1 MSGVARAAP
10 LGKSVAISFV
20 RSDAMKAIW
29 SGHITFGLISIPV
42 GLYSAIESAER
53 VSFRLLH
60 RKDMAPI
67 RYKKFCSKEDIEVPN
82 DEIVKGYEVS
92 KKKYAVIEDEELDR
106 VQKEVGEGDRSIDVV
121 QFVEFSA
128 LNPLL
133 FEQPY
138 YLAPQ
143 KGGEKAYAVL
153 RDALTDANRV
163 GITRFY
169 LRTRPLLAALI
180 PGKRAL
186 ALEVMRPF
194 EELRDPADLP
204 IPASEKKSAEV
215 KMARLL
221 IDQMSTEGWDPTKHP
236 NEYRRALEK
245 LLSSK
250 RKFELKETKRPA
262 NVVDLMEAL
271 RASVGKAGGS
281 AGRARPKKAAKTTA
295 RRAGAA

>member
-1 MSGVARAAP
+1 LLSAETRMRG
-10 LGKSVAISFV
+10 
-20 RSDAMKAIW
+20 IW

-42 GLYSAIESAER
+42 GIHAALESSER

-67 RYKKFCSKEDIEVPN
+67 KYKKFCSEEDVEVPA

-92 KKKYAVIEDEELDR
+92 KKKYAIVEKDELDE
-106 VQKEVGEGDRSIDVV
+106 VQESVGEGDRTIDVV
-121 QFVEFSA
+121 QFVDFSS
-128 LNPLL
+128 LNPLS
-133 FEQPY
+133 FEKPY

-153 RDALTDANRV
+153 RDALIEANRV

-169 LRTRPLLAALI
+169 LRTRPLLAALL
-180 PGKRAL
+180 PGKKAL
-186 ALEVMRPF
+186 ALEVLRPF
-194 EELRDPADLP
+194 EELRDAGELP
-204 IPASEKKSAEV
+204 IPAPAKRPAEV
-215 KMARLL
+215 KMAKLL
-221 IDQMSTEGWDPTKHP
+221 IDQMSTEEWDPTKHP

-250 RKFELKETKRPA
+250 RKFSLKEKKGKESE

-271 RASVGKAGGS
+271 RRSVSQGG
-281 AGRARPKKAAKTTA
+281 GRARPKRAASS
-295 RRAGAA
+295 RRGAA

>member
-1 MSGVARAAP
+1 MR
-10 LGKSVAISFV
+10 
-20 RSDAMKAIW
+20 AIW

-42 GLYSAIESAER
+42 GLYAAIEASER

-67 RYKKFCSKEDIEVPN
+67 QYKKFCSEEDIEVGN

-92 KKKYAVIEDEELDR
+92 KKKFAIVEKEEFDE
-106 VQKEVGEGDRSIDVV
+106 VQESVGEGDRTIDVL
-121 QFVEFSA
+121 QFVEFSS
-128 LNPLL
+128 LNPLS
-133 FEQPY
+133 FEKPY

-153 RDALTDANRV
+153 RDALVDANRV

-186 ALEVMRPF
+186 ALEVLRPF

-204 IPASEKKSAEV
+204 ISGSEKKSAEV

-221 IDQMSTEGWDPTKHP
+221 IDQMSEETWDPTQHP

-245 LLSSK
+245 LLASK
-250 RKFELKETKRPA
+250 RKFVVTETKGKGKGKESE

-271 RASVGKAGGS
+271 RRSVGKTG
-281 AGRARPKKAAKTTA
+281 AGRAKAKKSAS
-295 RRAGAA
+295 RRGAA

>member
-1 MSGVARAAP
+1 MR
-10 LGKSVAISFV
+10 
-20 RSDAMKAIW
+20 AIW

-42 GLYSAIESAER
+42 GLYAATEASER

-67 RYKKFCSKEDIEVPN
+67 QYKKFCSEEDVEVPN

-92 KKKYAVIEDEELDR
+92 KKKFAVVEEEELDE
-106 VQKEVGEGDRSIDVV
+106 VQESVGEGSRAIDVL
-121 QFVEFSA
+121 QFVEFSS
-128 LNPLL
+128 LNPLS
-133 FEQPY
+133 FEKPY

-153 RDALTDANRV
+153 RDALLDANRV

-169 LRTRPLLAALI
+169 LRTKPLLAALI
-180 PGKRAL
+180 PGKKAL
-186 ALEVMRPF
+186 ALEVLRPF
-194 EELRDPADLP
+194 EELRNPADLP
-204 IPASEKKSAEV
+204 IPSSEKKSAEV
-215 KMARLL
+215 RMARLL
-221 IDQMSTEGWDPTKHP
+221 IDQMSEEEWDPTQHP

-250 RKFELKETKRPA
+250 RKFVLPERNGKGKGKEA
-262 NVVDLMEAL
+262 ENVVDLMDAL
-271 RASVGKAGGS
+271 RKSVGKAGG
-281 AGRARPKKAAKTTA
+281 RAKAKKAPS

>member
-1 MSGVARAAP
+1 MR
-10 LGKSVAISFV
+10 
-20 RSDAMKAIW
+20 AIW

-42 GLYSAIESAER
+42 GLYAAIEASER

-67 RYKKFCSKEDIEVPN
+67 QYKKFCSAEDVEVGS

-92 KKKYAVIEDEELDR
+92 KKKFAVVEKEELDE
-106 VQKEVGEGDRSIDVV
+106 VQESVGEGDRTIDVL
-121 QFVEFSA
+121 QFVEFSS
-128 LNPLL
+128 LNPLS
-133 FEQPY
+133 FEKPY

-153 RDALTDANRV
+153 RDALVDANRV

-169 LRTRPLLAALI
+169 LRTQPLLAALI

-186 ALEVMRPF
+186 ALEVLRPF

-204 IPASEKKSAEV
+204 ISGSEKKSAEV

-221 IDQMSTEGWDPTKHP
+221 IDQMSEEAWDPTQHP

-245 LLSSK
+245 LLASK
-250 RKFELKETKRPA
+250 RKFAVAERKSRGKGKESE

-271 RASVGKAGGS
+271 RRSVGKAGG
-281 AGRARPKKAAKTTA
+281 GRAKAKKSAS
-295 RRAGAA
+295 RRGAA

>member
-1 MSGVARAAP
+1 MR
-10 LGKSVAISFV
+10 
-20 RSDAMKAIW
+20 AIW

-42 GLYSAIESAER
+42 GLYAAVEASEQ

-60 RKDMAPI
+60 RKDLAPI
-67 RYKKFCSKEDIEVPN
+67 QYKKFCSKEDIEVPN

-92 KKKYAVIEDEELDR
+92 KKKFAVVEKEELDE
-106 VQKEVGEGDRSIDVV
+106 VQESLGEGDRTIDVL
-121 QFVEFSA
+121 QFVEFSS
-128 LNPLL
+128 LNPLS
-133 FEQPY
+133 FEKPY

-153 RDALTDANRV
+153 RDALVDANQV

-169 LRTRPLLAALI
+169 LRTKPLLAALI

-186 ALEVMRPF
+186 ALEVLRPF
-194 EELRDPADLP
+194 EEIRDPADLP
-204 IPASEKKSAEV
+204 IPGSEKKSAEV

-221 IDQMSTEGWDPTKHP
+221 IDQMSEEAWDPTQHP

-245 LLSSK
+245 LLASK
-250 RKFELKETKRPA
+250 RKFAVSEPKGRGKGKESD

-271 RASVGKAGGS
+271 RRSVGKAGS
-281 AGRARPKKAAKTTA
+281 GRAKAKKSAS
-295 RRAGAA
+295 RRGAA

>member
-1 MSGVARAAP
+1 
-10 LGKSVAISFV
+10 
-20 RSDAMKAIW
+20 MKAIW

-42 GLYSAIESAER
+42 GLYSAIEASEH

-67 RYKKFCSKEDIEVPN
+67 QYKKFCSKEDIEVPN

-92 KKKYAVIEDEELDR
+92 KKKFAIVEKEELDE
-106 VQKEVGEGDRSIDVV
+106 VQESVGEGDRTIDVL
-121 QFVEFSA
+121 QFVEFSS
-128 LNPLL
+128 LNPLS
-133 FEQPY
+133 FEKPY

-153 RDALTDANRV
+153 RDALVDANRV

-186 ALEVMRPF
+186 ALEVLRPF

-204 IPASEKKSAEV
+204 IPAPEKKSAEV

-221 IDQMSTEGWDPTKHP
+221 IDQMAEEEWDPTQHP

-250 RKFELKETKRPA
+250 RKFELKEGKGKGKESD
-262 NVVDLMEAL
+262 NVVDLMDAL
-271 RASVGKAGGS
+271 RRSVGKAGG
-281 AGRARPKKAAKTTA
+281 GRAKPKKAAS
-295 RRAGAA
+295 RRGAA

>member
-1 MSGVARAAP
+1 MR
-10 LGKSVAISFV
+10 
-20 RSDAMKAIW
+20 AIW

-42 GLYSAIESAER
+42 GLYSAIEASEQ

-60 RKDMAPI
+60 RKDLAPI
-67 RYKKFCSKEDIEVPN
+67 KYKKYCSKEDIEVPN
-82 DEIVKGYEVS
+82 DEIVKGYSVS
-92 KKKYAVIEDEELDR
+92 KGKYAVIEAEELDEVR
-106 VQKEVGEGDRSIDVV
+106 AEVGEGDRSIDVL
-121 QFVEFSA
+121 QFVDFSS

-133 FEQPY
+133 FEKPY

-163 GITRFY
+163 GVTRFY

-180 PGKRAL
+180 PGKKAL
-186 ALEVMRPF
+186 SLEVMRSF
-194 EELRDPADLP
+194 EELRDPGELP
-204 IPASEKKSAEV
+204 IPSSEKKSAEV

-221 IDQMSTEGWDPTKHP
+221 IDQMSTEGWDPTQHP

-250 RKFELKETKRPA
+250 RKFALKEAKEPE

-271 RASVGKAGGS
+271 RRSVGKAGGET
-281 AGRARPKKAAKTTA
+281 GRARPKKAKATA

>member
-1 MSGVARAAP
+1 MR
-10 LGKSVAISFV
+10 
-20 RSDAMKAIW
+20 AIW

-42 GLYSAIESAER
+42 GLYAAIEASER

-67 RYKKFCSKEDIEVPN
+67 QYKKFCSEEDIEVPN

-92 KKKYAVIEDEELDR
+92 KKKYAVVENEELDE
-106 VQKEVGEGDRSIDVV
+106 VQESVGEGDRTIDVL
-121 QFVEFSA
+121 QFVELTS
-128 LNPLL
+128 LNPLS
-133 FEQPY
+133 FEKPY

-153 RDALTDANRV
+153 RDALTEA
-163 GITRFY
+163 
-169 LRTRPLLAALI
+169 RPLLAALI

-186 ALEVMRPF
+186 ALEVLRSF
-194 EELRDPADLP
+194 EELRDPADLA
-204 IPASEKKSAEV
+204 IPGSEKKSAEV

-221 IDQMSTEGWDPTKHP
+221 IDQMSQEEWDPTQHP

-250 RKFELKETKRPA
+250 RKFTLKEGKGKA
-262 NVVDLMEAL
+262 AENVVDLMDAL
-271 RASVGKAGGS
+271 RKSVGKAGG
-281 AGRARPKKAAKTTA
+281 RAKAKKAPS

>member
-1 MSGVARAAP
+1 MR
-10 LGKSVAISFV
+10 
-20 RSDAMKAIW
+20 AIW

-42 GLYSAIESAER
+42 GLYAALESSER
-53 VSFRLLH
+53 VSFRMLH

-67 RYKKFCSKEDIEVPN
+67 KYKKFCSEEDVEVPN

-92 KKKYAVIEDEELDR
+92 KKKFAVVEKEELDE
-106 VQKEVGEGDRSIDVV
+106 VQEEVGEGDRAIDVL
-121 QFVEFSA
+121 QFVEFGS
-128 LNPLL
+128 LNPLS
-133 FEQPY
+133 FEKPY

-153 RDALTDANRV
+153 RDALADANRV

-194 EELRDPADLP
+194 EELRDPKDLP
-204 IPASEKKSAEV
+204 IPTSEKKSAEV

-221 IDQMSTEGWDPTKHP
+221 IDQMSEEAWDPTQHP

-250 RKFELKETKRPA
+250 RKFALKETKEPE

-271 RASVGKAGGS
+271 RRSVGKAGG
-281 AGRARPKKAAKTTA
+281 AGRARPKKAGKSAS

>member
-1 MSGVARAAP
+1 M
-10 LGKSVAISFV
+10 KS
-20 RSDAMKAIW
+20 IW

-42 GLYSAIESAER
+42 GLYSAIESSER

-67 RYKKFCSKEDIEVPN
+67 RYKKFCSVEDVEVPN

-92 KKKYAVIEDEELDR
+92 KKKYAVVEEEELDE
-106 VQKEVGEGDRSIDVV
+106 VQEEVGEGDRAIDVI
-121 QFVEFSA
+121 QFVEFSE

-133 FEQPY
+133 FEKPY

-143 KGGEKAYAVL
+143 KGGEKAYGVL
-153 RDALTDANRV
+153 RDALNDANRV

-180 PGKRAL
+180 PGKRVL
-186 ALEVMRPF
+186 ALEVMRSF
-194 EELRDPADLP
+194 EELRDPSDLP
-204 IPASEKKSAEV
+204 IPTSEKKSAEV

-221 IDQMSTEGWDPTKHP
+221 VDQMTTEGWDPTQHP

-250 RKFELKETKRPA
+250 RKFALKDTKQPE

-271 RASVGKAGGS
+271 RKSVGRAGGS
-281 AGRARPKKAAKTTA
+281 AAGRARPKKAAKGT

>member
-1 MSGVARAAP
+1 MR
-10 LGKSVAISFV
+10 
-20 RSDAMKAIW
+20 AIW

-42 GLYSAIESAER
+42 GLYAAIEASEH

-67 RYKKFCSKEDIEVPN
+67 KYKKFCSEEDVEVPN
-82 DEIVKGYEVS
+82 DQIVKGYEVS
-92 KKKYAVIEDEELDR
+92 KKKFAIVEEEELDE
-106 VQKEVGEGDRSIDVV
+106 VQESVGEGTRTIDVL
-121 QFVEFSA
+121 QFVAFSS
-128 LNPLL
+128 LNPLS
-133 FEQPY
+133 FEKPY

-180 PGKRAL
+180 PGKKAL
-186 ALEVMRPF
+186 ALEVLRPF
-194 EELRDPADLP
+194 EELRDPSDLG
-204 IPASEKKSAEV
+204 IPSSEKKSAEV
-215 KMARLL
+215 KMAKLL
-221 IDQMSTEGWDPTKHP
+221 IDQMSEEEWDPTQHP

-250 RKFELKETKRPA
+250 RNFALTETKGKGKGKEDE

-271 RASVGKAGGS
+271 RRSVGKAGG
-281 AGRARPKKAAKTTA
+281 GRAKPKKAAS
-295 RRAGAA
+295 RRGAA